1 MKVYA
6 QYFELEGISYRLNTI
21 LQFGDSW
28 ELLGNVVLA
37 NPGSAEPLK
46 SIDENISNKLEN
58 FYNNFDDRIFE
69 NKNWYEFLDDAT
81 MQRIEKI
88 FNGWY
93 VNSEDIFSL
102 NGVIQLF
109 NTFNVKNQN
118 LSESIQKL
126 PPEND
131 ILFSLGIEKYF
142 NEKPTYF
149 GFSNDVLY
157 DDRLRPIAENI
168 FNNSS
173 YVVKNIYDSE
183 FDKNSFYHPT
193 FINHSFKRD
202 FFQKYINQ
210 ILKPFK
216 ELIIEKRD
224 EKNDR

>member
-6 QYFELEGISYRLNTI
+6 QYFELDGISYRLNTI

-37 NPGSAEPLK
+37 NPGSAEPIK
-46 SIDENISNKLEN
+46 EIDATKINQLQSFYKNFENR
-58 FYNNFDDRIFE
+58 NFDG
-69 NKNWYEFLDDAT
+69 KNWYEFNDDAT
-81 MQRIEKI
+81 MQRIEKV

-93 VNSEDIFSL
+93 VNSSDTIEL

-118 LSESIQKL
+118 LTESIEKL
-126 PPEND
+126 PLDND

-142 NEKPTYF
+142 NDKPTYF

-157 DDRLRPIAENI
+157 DDRLRLIAENI

-173 YVVKNIYDSE
+173 SIVKTVYNKE

-193 FINHSFKRD
+193 FINRSYKRD
-202 FFQKYINQ
+202 FFQKYMENV
-210 ILKPFK
+210 LKPFQKLIK
-216 ELIIEKRD
+216 E
-224 EKNDR
+224 N

>member
-6 QYFELEGISYRLNTI
+6 QYFELDGISYRLNTI

-37 NPGSAEPLK
+37 NPGSAEPIK
-46 SIDENISNKLEN
+46 EIDDSKIQQLQN
-58 FYNNFDDRIFE
+58 FYKNFENRNFDTI
-69 NKNWYEFLDDAT
+69 NWYEFSDDAT

-93 VNSEDIFSL
+93 INPDEIIKL

-118 LSESIQKL
+118 LTESIEKL
-126 PPEND
+126 PLDND

-142 NEKPTYF
+142 NDKPTYF

-157 DDRLRPIAENI
+157 DDRLRLIAENI

-173 YVVKNIYDSE
+173 SIVKTVYNKE

-193 FINHSFKRD
+193 FINRSYKRD
-202 FFQKYINQ
+202 FFYNYKENV
-210 ILKPFK
+210 LKPFK
-216 ELIIEKRD
+216 ELI
-224 EKNDR
+224 KN

>member
-6 QYFELEGISYRLNTI
+6 QYFELDGISYRLNTI

-37 NPGSAEPLK
+37 NPGSAEPIK
-46 SIDENISNKLEN
+46 EIDATKINQLQSFYKNFENR
-58 FYNNFDDRIFE
+58 NFDG
-69 NKNWYEFLDDAT
+69 KNWYEFNDDAT

-93 VNSEDIFSL
+93 INPDEIIKL

-118 LSESIQKL
+118 LTESIEKL
-126 PPEND
+126 PPDND

-142 NEKPTYF
+142 NDKPTYF

-173 YVVKNIYDSE
+173 SIVKTMYNKE

-193 FINHSFKRD
+193 FINRSYKRD
-202 FFQKYINQ
+202 FFQKYMENV
-210 ILKPFK
+210 LKPFK
-216 ELIIEKRD
+216 KLI
-224 EKNDR
+224 KN

>member
-6 QYFELEGISYRLNTI
+6 QYFQLEGISYRLNTI

-37 NPGSAEPLK
+37 NPGSAEPIK
-46 SIDENISNKLEN
+46 EIDDSKIQQLQN
-58 FYNNFDDRIFE
+58 FYKNFENRNFDTI
-69 NKNWYEFLDDAT
+69 NWYEFSDDAT

-93 VNSEDIFSL
+93 INPDEIIKL

-118 LSESIQKL
+118 LTESIEKL
-126 PPEND
+126 PPDND

-142 NEKPTYF
+142 NDKPTYF

-173 YVVKNIYDSE
+173 SIVKTVYNKE

-193 FINHSFKRD
+193 FINRSYKRD
-202 FFQKYINQ
+202 FFQKYMEN
-210 ILKPFK
+210 ILKPFQK
-216 ELIIEKRD
+216 LV
-224 EKNDR
+224 KN

>member
-37 NPGSAEPLK
+37 NPGSSEPIK
-46 SIDENISNKLEN
+46 EIDDKQIKQLQN
-58 FYNNFDDRIFE
+58 FYRNFENRNFDTI
-69 NKNWYEFLDDAT
+69 NWYEFSDDAT

-93 VNSEDIFSL
+93 INPDEIIKL

-118 LSESIQKL
+118 LSESIEKL
-126 PPEND
+126 PPDND

-142 NEKPTYF
+142 NDKPTYF

-157 DDRLRPIAENI
+157 DDRLRFIAENI

-173 YVVKNIYDSE
+173 SIVKTVYNKE

-193 FINHSFKRD
+193 FINRSYKRD
-202 FFQKYINQ
+202 FFQRYLKNV
-210 ILKPFK
+210 LKPFK
-216 ELIIEKRD
+216 ELI
-224 EKNDR
+224 KN

>member
-37 NPGSAEPLK
+37 NPGSAEPIK
-46 SIDENISNKLEN
+46 EIDDSQIEQLQN
-58 FYNNFDDRIFE
+58 FYRNFENRNFDTT
-69 NKNWYEFLDDAT
+69 NWYEFSDDAT

-93 VNSEDIFSL
+93 INPDEIIKL

-118 LSESIQKL
+118 LTESIEKL
-126 PPEND
+126 PPDND

-142 NEKPTYF
+142 NDKPTYF

-173 YVVKNIYDSE
+173 SIVKTVYNKE

-193 FINHSFKRD
+193 FINRSYKRD
-202 FFQKYINQ
+202 FFQKYIENV
-210 ILKPFK
+210 LKPFK
-216 ELIIEKRD
+216 EVI
-224 EKNDR
+224 KN

>member
-6 QYFELEGISYRLNTI
+6 QYFELDGISYRLNTI

-37 NPGSAEPLK
+37 NPGSAEPIK
-46 SIDENISNKLEN
+46 EIDDTKINQLQSFYKNFENR
-58 FYNNFDDRIFE
+58 NFDG
-69 NKNWYEFLDDAT
+69 KNWYEFNDDAT
-81 MQRIEKI
+81 MQRIEKV

-93 VNSEDIFSL
+93 VNSSDTIEL

-118 LSESIQKL
+118 LTESIEKL
-126 PPEND
+126 PPDND

-142 NEKPTYF
+142 NDKPTYF

-157 DDRLRPIAENI
+157 DDRLRFIAENI

-173 YVVKNIYDSE
+173 SIVKTVYNKE

-193 FINHSFKRD
+193 FINRSYKRD
-202 FFQKYINQ
+202 FFYNYKENV
-210 ILKPFK
+210 LKPFK
-216 ELIIEKRD
+216 ELI
-224 EKNDR
+224 KN

>member
-6 QYFELEGISYRLNTI
+6 QYFELEGISYRLDTI

-37 NPGSAEPLK
+37 NPGSAEPIK
-46 SIDENISNKLEN
+46 EIDDSKIQQLQN
-58 FYNNFDDRIFE
+58 FYKNFENRNFDTI
-69 NKNWYEFLDDAT
+69 NWYEFSDDAT

-93 VNSEDIFSL
+93 INPNEIIKL

-118 LSESIQKL
+118 LSESIEKL
-126 PPEND
+126 PPDND

-142 NEKPTYF
+142 NDKPTYF

-173 YVVKNIYDSE
+173 SIVKTMYNKE

-193 FINHSFKRD
+193 FINRSYKRD
-202 FFQKYINQ
+202 FFQKYMEN
-210 ILKPFK
+210 ILSPFK
-216 ELIIEKRD
+216 ELIKD
-224 EKNDR
+224 

>member
-6 QYFELEGISYRLNTI
+6 QYFELDGISYRLNTI

-28 ELLGNVVLA
+28 ELLGNVVLS
-37 NPGSAEPLK
+37 NPGSAEPIK
-46 SIDENISNKLEN
+46 EIDATKINQLQSFYKNFENR
-58 FYNNFDDRIFE
+58 NFDG
-69 NKNWYEFLDDAT
+69 KNWYEFNDDAT
-81 MQRIEKI
+81 MQRIEKV

-93 VNSEDIFSL
+93 VNSSDTIEL

-118 LSESIQKL
+118 LTESIEKL
-126 PPEND
+126 PPDND

-142 NEKPTYF
+142 NDKPTYF

-157 DDRLRPIAENI
+157 DDRLRLIAENI

-173 YVVKNIYDSE
+173 SIVKTVYNKE

-193 FINHSFKRD
+193 FINRSYKRD
-202 FFQKYINQ
+202 FFQKYMENV
-210 ILKPFK
+210 LKPFQKLIK
-216 ELIIEKRD
+216 E
-224 EKNDR
+224 N

>member
-6 QYFELEGISYRLNTI
+6 QYFELDGISYRLNTI

-37 NPGSAEPLK
+37 NPGSAEPIK
-46 SIDENISNKLEN
+46 EIDATKINQLQSFYKNFENR
-58 FYNNFDDRIFE
+58 NFDG
-69 NKNWYEFLDDAT
+69 KNWYEFNDDAT
-81 MQRIEKI
+81 MQRIEKV

-93 VNSEDIFSL
+93 VNSSDTIEL

-118 LSESIQKL
+118 LTESIEKL
-126 PPEND
+126 PPDND

-142 NEKPTYF
+142 NDKPTYF

-157 DDRLRPIAENI
+157 DDRLRLIAENI

-173 YVVKNIYDSE
+173 SIVKTVYNKE

-193 FINHSFKRD
+193 FINRSYKRD
-202 FFQKYINQ
+202 FFQKYMENV
-210 ILKPFK
+210 LKPFQKLIK
-216 ELIIEKRD
+216 E
-224 EKNDR
+224 N

>member
-37 NPGSAEPLK
+37 NPGSAEPIK
-46 SIDENISNKLEN
+46 EIDDSKIQQLQN
-58 FYNNFDDRIFE
+58 FYKNFENRNFDTI
-69 NKNWYEFLDDAT
+69 NWYEFSDDAT

-93 VNSEDIFSL
+93 INPDEIIKL

-118 LSESIQKL
+118 LTESIEKL
-126 PPEND
+126 PPDND

-142 NEKPTYF
+142 NDKPTYF

-173 YVVKNIYDSE
+173 SIVKTVYNKE

-193 FINHSFKRD
+193 FINRSYKRD
-202 FFQKYINQ
+202 FFQKYMENV
-210 ILKPFK
+210 LNPFK
-216 ELIIEKRD
+216 ELI
-224 EKNDR
+224 KN

>member
-6 QYFELEGISYRLNTI
+6 QYFELDGISYRLNTI

-37 NPGSAEPLK
+37 NPGSAEPIK
-46 SIDENISNKLEN
+46 EIDATKINQLQSFYKNFENR
-58 FYNNFDDRIFE
+58 NFDG
-69 NKNWYEFLDDAT
+69 KNWYEFNDDAT
-81 MQRIEKI
+81 MQRIEKV

-93 VNSEDIFSL
+93 VNSSDTIEL

-118 LSESIQKL
+118 LTESIEKL
-126 PPEND
+126 PPDND

-142 NEKPTYF
+142 NDKPTYF

-157 DDRLRPIAENI
+157 DDRLRLIAENI
-168 FNNSS
+168 FDNSS
-173 YVVKNIYDSE
+173 SIVKTVYNKE

-193 FINHSFKRD
+193 FINRSYKRD
-202 FFQKYINQ
+202 FFYNYKENV
-210 ILKPFK
+210 LKPFK
-216 ELIIEKRD
+216 ELI
-224 EKNDR
+224 KN

>member
-6 QYFELEGISYRLNTI
+6 QYFQLEGISYRLNTI

-28 ELLGNVVLA
+28 ELLGNVILA
-37 NPGSAEPLK
+37 NPGSAEPIK
-46 SIDENISNKLEN
+46 KIDDIKIQQLQDFYRNFENR
-58 FYNNFDDRIFE
+58 NFDIT
-69 NKNWYEFLDDAT
+69 NWYEFSDDAT

-93 VNSEDIFSL
+93 INPDEIKKL

-118 LSESIQKL
+118 LSESIEKL
-126 PPEND
+126 PPDND

-142 NEKPTYF
+142 NDKPTYF

-173 YVVKNIYDSE
+173 SIVKTAYNKE

-193 FINHSFKRD
+193 FINRSYKRD
-202 FFQKYINQ
+202 FFQKYMENV
-210 ILKPFK
+210 LKPFQKFIK
-216 ELIIEKRD
+216 E
-224 EKNDR
+224 N

>member
-6 QYFELEGISYRLNTI
+6 QYFQLEGISYRLNTI

-37 NPGSAEPLK
+37 NPGSAEPIK
-46 SIDENISNKLEN
+46 EIDDSKIQQLQN
-58 FYNNFDDRIFE
+58 FYKNFENRNFDTI
-69 NKNWYEFLDDAT
+69 NWYEFSDDAT

-93 VNSEDIFSL
+93 INPDEIKKL

-118 LSESIQKL
+118 LTESIEKL
-126 PPEND
+126 PPDND

-142 NEKPTYF
+142 NDKPTYF

-173 YVVKNIYDSE
+173 SIVKTVYNKE

-193 FINHSFKRD
+193 FINRSYKRD
-202 FFQKYINQ
+202 FFQKYMEN
-210 ILKPFK
+210 ILKPFQK
-216 ELIIEKRD
+216 LV
-224 EKNDR
+224 KN

>member
-37 NPGSAEPLK
+37 NPGSSEPLR
-46 SIDENISNKLEN
+46 SIDENIANQLEI
-58 FYNNFDDRIFE
+58 FYNSFDDRIFE
-69 NKNWYEFLDDAT
+69 NKNWYEFSDDAT

-93 VNSEDIFSL
+93 VDSEGILSL

-131 ILFSLGIEKYF
+131 ILFSFGIEKYF

-173 YVVKNIYDSE
+173 DAVKKIYNSE
-183 FDKNSFYHPT
+183 FEKNSFYHPT
-193 FINHSFKRD
+193 FINRSYKRD

-216 ELIIEKRD
+216 EQILK
-224 EKNDR
+224 

>member
-6 QYFELEGISYRLNTI
+6 QYFELEEISYRLNTI

-37 NPGSAEPLK
+37 NPGSAEPIK
-46 SIDENISNKLEN
+46 EIDDSKIQQLQN
-58 FYNNFDDRIFE
+58 FYKNFENRNFDTI
-69 NKNWYEFLDDAT
+69 NWYEFSDDAT

-93 VNSEDIFSL
+93 INPDEIIKL

-118 LSESIQKL
+118 LTESIEKL
-126 PPEND
+126 PPDND

-142 NEKPTYF
+142 NDKPTYF

-173 YVVKNIYDSE
+173 SIVKTMYNKE

-193 FINHSFKRD
+193 FINRSYKRD
-202 FFQKYINQ
+202 FFQKYMEN
-210 ILKPFK
+210 ILNPFK
-216 ELIIEKRD
+216 ELI
-224 EKNDR
+224 KN

>member
-21 LQFGDSW
+21 LRFGDSW

-37 NPGSAEPLK
+37 NPGSAEPIK
-46 SIDENISNKLEN
+46 EIDDSQIEQLQN
-58 FYNNFDDRIFE
+58 FYRNFE
-69 NKNWYEFLDDAT
+69 NRKFDTTNWYEFSDDAT

-93 VNSEDIFSL
+93 INPDEIIKL

-118 LSESIQKL
+118 LTESIEKL
-126 PPEND
+126 PPDND

-142 NEKPTYF
+142 NDKPTYF

-157 DDRLRPIAENI
+157 DDKLRPIAENI

-173 YVVKNIYDSE
+173 SIVKTVYNKE

-193 FINHSFKRD
+193 FINRSYKRD
-202 FFQKYINQ
+202 FFQIYMENV
-210 ILKPFK
+210 LNPFK
-216 ELIIEKRD
+216 KLI
-224 EKNDR
+224 KN

>member
-37 NPGSAEPLK
+37 NPGSAEPIK
-46 SIDENISNKLEN
+46 EIDDSKIQQLQN
-58 FYNNFDDRIFE
+58 FYKNFENRNFDTI
-69 NKNWYEFLDDAT
+69 NWYEFSDDAT

-93 VNSEDIFSL
+93 INPDEIIKL

-118 LSESIQKL
+118 LTESIEKL
-126 PPEND
+126 PPDND

-142 NEKPTYF
+142 NDKPTYF

-173 YVVKNIYDSE
+173 SIVKTVYNKE

-193 FINHSFKRD
+193 FINRSYKRD
-202 FFQKYINQ
+202 FFQKYMEN
-210 ILKPFK
+210 ILKPFQK
-216 ELIIEKRD
+216 LV
-224 EKNDR
+224 KN

>member
-37 NPGSAEPLK
+37 NPGSAEPIK
-46 SIDENISNKLEN
+46 EIDDSKIQQLQN
-58 FYNNFDDRIFE
+58 FYKNFENRNFDTI
-69 NKNWYEFLDDAT
+69 NWYEFSDDAT

-93 VNSEDIFSL
+93 INPDEIIKL

-118 LSESIQKL
+118 LTESIEKL
-126 PPEND
+126 PPDND

-142 NEKPTYF
+142 NDKPTYF

-173 YVVKNIYDSE
+173 SIVKTVYNKD

-193 FINHSFKRD
+193 FINRSYKRD
-202 FFQKYINQ
+202 FFQIYMENV
-210 ILKPFK
+210 LKSFK
-216 ELIIEKRD
+216 ELI
-224 EKNDR
+224 KN

>member
-21 LQFGDSW
+21 LQFGNSW

-37 NPGSAEPLK
+37 NPGSAEPIK
-46 SIDENISNKLEN
+46 SIDENITNKLEN

-69 NKNWYEFLDDAT
+69 NKNWYEFSDDAT

-93 VNSEDIFSL
+93 VNSDEIIKL

-118 LSESIQKL
+118 LSESIEKL
-126 PPEND
+126 PPDND

-142 NEKPTYF
+142 NDKPTYF

-157 DDRLRPIAENI
+157 DDRLCPIAENI

-173 YVVKNIYDSE
+173 DAVKNIYNSE
-183 FDKNSFYHPT
+183 FEKNSFYHPT
-193 FINHSFKRD
+193 FINRSYKRD
-202 FFQKYINQ
+202 FFQKYMKN

-216 ELIIEKRD
+216 ELI
-224 EKNDR
+224 KN

>member
-6 QYFELEGISYRLNTI
+6 QYFELDGISYRLNTI

-37 NPGSAEPLK
+37 NPGSAEPIK
-46 SIDENISNKLEN
+46 EIDATKINQLQSFYKNFENR
-58 FYNNFDDRIFE
+58 NFDG
-69 NKNWYEFLDDAT
+69 KNWYEFNDDAT
-81 MQRIEKI
+81 MQRIEKV

-93 VNSEDIFSL
+93 VNSSDTIEL

-118 LSESIQKL
+118 LTESIEKL
-126 PPEND
+126 PPDND

-142 NEKPTYF
+142 NDKPTYF

-157 DDRLRPIAENI
+157 DDRLRLISENI

-173 YVVKNIYDSE
+173 SIVKTVYNKE

-193 FINHSFKRD
+193 FINRSYKRD
-202 FFQKYINQ
+202 FFYNYKENV
-210 ILKPFK
+210 LKPFK
-216 ELIIEKRD
+216 ELI
-224 EKNDR
+224 KN

>member
-37 NPGSAEPLK
+37 NPGSAEPIK
-46 SIDENISNKLEN
+46 EIDDSKIQQLQN
-58 FYNNFDDRIFE
+58 FYKNFENRNFDTI
-69 NKNWYEFLDDAT
+69 NWYEFSDDAT

-93 VNSEDIFSL
+93 INPDEIIKL

-118 LSESIQKL
+118 LTESIEKL
-126 PPEND
+126 PPDND

-142 NEKPTYF
+142 NDKPTYF

-173 YVVKNIYDSE
+173 SIVKTMYNKE

-193 FINHSFKRD
+193 FINRSYKRD
-202 FFQKYINQ
+202 FFQKYMEN
-210 ILKPFK
+210 ILNPFK
-216 ELIIEKRD
+216 ELI
-224 EKNDR
+224 KN

>member
-6 QYFELEGISYRLNTI
+6 QYFELDGISYRLNTI

-37 NPGSAEPLK
+37 NPGSAEPIK
-46 SIDENISNKLEN
+46 EIDATKINQLQSFYKNFENR
-58 FYNNFDDRIFE
+58 NFDG
-69 NKNWYEFLDDAT
+69 KNWYEFNDDAT
-81 MQRIEKI
+81 MQRIEKV

-93 VNSEDIFSL
+93 VNSSDTIEL
-102 NGVIQLF
+102 NWVIQLF

-118 LSESIQKL
+118 LTESIEKL
-126 PPEND
+126 PPDND

-142 NEKPTYF
+142 NDKPTYF

-157 DDRLRPIAENI
+157 DDRLRLIAENI

-173 YVVKNIYDSE
+173 SIVKTVYNKE

-193 FINHSFKRD
+193 FINRSYKRD
-202 FFQKYINQ
+202 FFQKYMENV
-210 ILKPFK
+210 LKPFQKLIK
-216 ELIIEKRD
+216 E
-224 EKNDR
+224 N